1 MKTLKVLLT
10 FIAMLFILAPSV
22 SASELQAGASAILV
36 VNPKNEIANRVSYR
50 DIAQDYATKKRVI
63 SKVLQANNSPLSES
77 VDEFISTCVTYQLDC
92 YLLPSITRLESSYGQ
107 FIHPNSNNPFGW
119 GGGYIMF
126 DTWGDSIDTVGKGLR
141 TNYID
146 KGANDVYDIGKIYAA
161 SPTWGVRVERFMN
174 DFKRVEEEEG
184 LQVSE
189 STL

>member
-1 MKTLKVLLT
+1 MKTLNVLLT
-10 FIAMLFILAPSV
+10 LIATLFILAPNAY
-22 SASELQAGASAILV
+22 ASEFQAGASATLV
-36 VNPKNEIANRVSYR
+36 VKYKNKIANRISYR
-50 DIAQDYATKKRVI
+50 DVAQDYATKKRVI
-63 SKVLQANNSPLSES
+63 TKVLQTTSSPLSGS
-77 VDEFISTCVTYQLDC
+77 VDEFIKACATYQLDC

-126 DTWGDSIDTVGKGLR
+126 DTWGDAIDTVGKGLR

-174 DFKRVEEEEG
+174 DFKRVEEEES
-184 LQVSE
+184 LQAGNIS
-189 STL
+189 L